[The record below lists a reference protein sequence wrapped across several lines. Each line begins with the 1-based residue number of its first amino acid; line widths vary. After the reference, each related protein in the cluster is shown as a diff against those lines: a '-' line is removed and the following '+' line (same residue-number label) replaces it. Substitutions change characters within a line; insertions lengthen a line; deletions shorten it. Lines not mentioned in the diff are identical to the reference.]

1 MLDDGTPSGSPLT
14 GPIVG
19 GILAGLI
26 VIFASA
32 IIFRLALRRVRRTQA
47 IDPEQPSGDAEK
59 AVVVKRPSTEE
70 AHADAADQKSVTR
83 TIDYTEETGDSNH
96 PGLLPEPTQEETHC
110 LVPPVAAAAKSPPST
125 LQVAKPMARLS
136 AASGTETQSVSA
148 TSFATALQSPRNSEH
163 V

>member
-26 VIFASA
+26 VILASV

-47 IDPEQPSGDAEK
+47 IDTEQPSGDAEK

-70 AHADAADQKSVTR
+70 TQAEAADQKSVTR
-83 TIDYTEETGDSNH
+83 TIDYTEETGDSSH
-96 PGLLPEPTQEETHC
+96 PGPLPEPTQEETR
-110 LVPPVAAAAKSPPST
+110 LVPPVAATAKSSST
-125 LQVAKPMARLS
+125 LQVAKPMARLG

-148 TSFATALQSPRNSEH
+148 TSFATALQSPRSSEH